1 VESFQSPAIGRRLIG
16 HQDSYELLNSR
27 FEESE
32 EKMKMFAYVKL
43 TLFLIAWLALLLTNG
58 RFALAQKES
67 GSQQKWD
74 SAVAQAK
81 SEGKVVVMGPPGD
94 RVREA
99 ITQGFSKAFPDI
111 TIEFSGGRGGELAT
125 RIKSERDAGIYS
137 VDIVIS
143 GTSTANA
150 YFKPMKALDPI
161 EPALMLPEVADAKNW
176 RDNKLEFSDR
186 STRFNL
192 VFTTQNNVPLIFN
205 PTQVKAQEVDELYKL
220 LDPKWKGKIA
230 VQDPIPSGT
239 GNGVFRWVW
248 HVLGPE
254 KTKDFYR
261 KIRAQAAAVDRDQ
274 RRQIEWIAQGKYP
287 LHFGPGTVMYQLEK
301 RGLKFG
307 VLPEFKD
314 YGAYVTPGFGSA
326 MLINRAAH
334 PNASKVFLN
343 WLLTKDGQIA
353 FCTGMGYVS
362 RRVDVPT
369 DQVPSYWV
377 PKPGVKYWPGYY
389 EEDATMSEEQVK
401 FLKTLFGR

>member
-1 VESFQSPAIGRRLIG
+1 MKTNCAYFAS
-16 HQDSYELLNSR
+16 LLST
-27 FEESE
+27 
-32 EKMKMFAYVKL
+32 AVL
-43 TLFLIAWLALLLTNG
+43 ALFLING
-58 RFALAQKES
+58 PSALAQSKA

-74 SAVAQAK
+74 AAVAQAK
-81 SEGKVVVMGPPGD
+81 KEGKVVVLGPPGD
-94 RVREA
+94 MIREA
-99 ITQGFSKAFPDI
+99 ITRGFSKAFPDI
-111 TIEFSGGRGGELAT
+111 TVEYAGARGGELAT

-150 YFKPMKALDPI
+150 YFKPMKSLDPI
-161 EPALMLPEVADAKNW
+161 EPALILPEVLDPKNW
-176 RDNKLEFSDR
+176 RDGKLEFSDR
-186 STRFNL
+186 STRLNL
-192 VFTTQNNVPLIFN
+192 VFTTQNNVPLIYN
-205 PTQVKAQEVDELYKL
+205 PKQVKAEEVDELFKL

-274 RRQIEWIAQGKYP
+274 RRQIEWVAQGKYP
-287 LHFGPGTVMYQLEK
+287 LHLGPGTVMQQLEK

-307 VLPEFKD
+307 VIPEFKD
-314 YGAYVTPGFGSA
+314 YGAYLTPGFGSA
-326 MLINRAAH
+326 MLINRAPHAG
-334 PNASKVFLN
+334 ASKVFLN
-343 WLLTKDGQIA
+343 WLLTKEGQTA
-353 FCTGMGYVS
+353 FCKGMGYVS
-362 RRVDVPT
+362 RRVDVST
-369 DQVPSYWV
+369 DHVPPYWV

-389 EEDATMSEEQVK
+389 EEDATMSDDQET

>member
-1 VESFQSPAIGRRLIG
+1 
-16 HQDSYELLNSR
+16 
-27 FEESE
+27 
-32 EKMKMFAYVKL
+32 MKMFAYVKL

-389 EEDATMSEEQVK
+389 EEDATMSDEQVK